1 MTREEIERFVR
12 ETLDTNIA
20 NAVDAIAAR
29 WEEEQDDAFA
39 EGQYSIMSV
48 PD

>member
-29 WEEEQDDAFA
+29 WEEGQDDAFNR
-39 EGQYSIMSV
+39 GMQTIVDGMR
-48 PD
+48 